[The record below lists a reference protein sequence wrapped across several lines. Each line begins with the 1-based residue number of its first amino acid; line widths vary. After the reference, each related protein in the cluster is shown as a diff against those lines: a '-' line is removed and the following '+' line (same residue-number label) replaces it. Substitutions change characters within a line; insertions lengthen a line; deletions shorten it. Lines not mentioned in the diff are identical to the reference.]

1 MKVKIQKGTAR
12 GYVDAPPSK
21 SMAHRM
27 LICAGLS
34 EGTSQIRGIAESEDI
49 LATLDCLKSI
59 GAKYQKQDDCVTIT
73 GVDLKQI
80 KPKTKLNCRESG
92 STLRFFIPLCLISGE
107 EAVFQGSE
115 RLMERPLN
123 IYEKICA
130 EKGIAFQRENNE
142 IKVKGMLQSGVYSMA
157 GNISSQFVSGLM
169 FVLPLLEGDSEIR
182 LIPPVESRSY
192 IDMTI
197 DALKTFG
204 VNVVWKDL
212 NTLAIRG
219 NQKYCWKAVSVEGDY
234 SNAAFLDALNLF
246 EGQVEVGN
254 LKNDSIQGDKVY
266 GEMFKSLDRSHAEL
280 NISDCPD
287 LGPILFAVAAA
298 KNGGVFSGTARLRI
312 KESDRALVMAEELK
326 KFGVEV
332 TVGEDVVKVDEKG
345 FKAPVANLNGHN
357 DHRIVMSMAVLS
369 SLTGGVIEGAEAV
382 KKSFPDFF
390 DKIRKLGI
398 EVEIVED

>member
-34 EGTSQIRGIAESEDI
+34 EGTSQIEGIAESEDI

-59 GAKYQKQDDCVTIT
+59 GAKYQKQGDCVNIT

-80 KPKTKLNCRESG
+80 KPQTKLNCRESG
-92 STLRFFIPLCLISGE
+92 STLRFFIPICLISGE
-107 EAVFQGSE
+107 EAVFQGSD
-115 RLMERPLN
+115 RLMERPLS

-130 EKGIAFQRENNE
+130 ENDIAFQRENKE
-142 IKVKGMLQSGVYSMA
+142 IKVKGKLKSGIYSMA
-157 GNISSQFVSGLM
+157 GNVSSQFISGLM

-204 VNVVWKDL
+204 VNVIWKDQ
-212 NTLAIRG
+212 NTLAIGG
-219 NQKYCWKAVSVEGDY
+219 NQKYCPRTASVEGDY
-234 SNAAFLDALNLF
+234 SNAAFLEAFNLF
-246 EGQVEVGN
+246 GGQVEVGN
-254 LKNDSIQGDKVY
+254 LKKDSIQGDKAY
-266 GEMFKSLDRSHAEL
+266 GEMFRSLAESHAEL
-280 NISDCPD
+280 NISNCPD

-298 KNGGVFSGTARLRI
+298 KNGGIFNGTARLRI
-312 KESDRALVMAEELK
+312 KESDRAAVMAEELK

-332 TVGEDVVKVDEKG
+332 TVGEDVVKVDERG
-345 FKAPVANLNGHN
+345 FKAPVINLKGHN

-369 SLTGGVIEGAEAV
+369 SITGGVIEGAEAV